1 MVKDRLGGS
10 GRAPA
15 ARQDLERVG
24 FEVPGSCATVE
35 LKGQQLRMTHL
46 RTQDRS
52 AILRPKVGHALLLA
66 FELDSGA

>member
-1 MVKDRLGGS
+1 MTTLAVHLQHRQGWWDRMMVKDRLGGS

-35 LKGQQLRMTHL
+35 LKGQQ
-46 RTQDRS
+46 
-52 AILRPKVGHALLLA
+52 
-66 FELDSGA
+66 